1 MVFVT
6 NAAGEVGSCV
16 GQIAKIRGCRT
27 VGITGGPAKV
37 RQYLEIFGFDAAV
50 DYKAPDFEAALAA
63 TQGGGVDV
71 YFENTSGPISD
82 AVMRYL
88 KQGARVVVCG
98 TATLANW
105 DPLLQGPARG
115 VPPAGQAP
123 GCRVS

>member
-27 VGITGGPAKV
+27 VCITGGPAKV
-37 RQYLEIFGFDAAV
+37 RQYLDIFGFDAAV

-82 AVMRYL
+82 AVMRHL
-88 KQGARVVVCG
+88 KQGARVVVCC

-105 DPLLQGPARG
+105 DPLLQGPAR
-115 VPPAGQAP
+115 
-123 GCRVS
+123 